1 MILGSAS
8 ITLNKLP
15 TTTAA
20 SFDYSASGFVKPA
33 DVPDHRISYH
43 GDSKNG
49 QEIREERK
57 YSSLSYSWSFHGG
70 KTSSSQSGTTSI
82 SGLNPGAQGWFGGT
96 VTVTYYETI
105 ITTTITWTT
114 PKVEETYTEDVTTTG
129 EDGKPVTTK
138 VEKTRLV
145 DGETEREVDT
155 DTQTVSHTETASDG
169 LNYWTKPNSF
179 SFNINQGDVITLT
192 LYASDVVD
200 FGKHVGKYQRWQHQS
215 GSYSD
220 KTYNVSSGDLITAS
234 IYNQIADDV
243 GVEHVSGGSDGTII
257 SASLW
262 DRLAEAVS

>member
-1 MILGSAS
+1 MTLGSAS
-8 ITLNKLP
+8 ITLNGLP

-20 SFDYSASGFVKPA
+20 SFNYSASGFVKPA

-43 GDSKNG
+43 GDAKNG
-49 QEIREERK
+49 QEIREERR

-70 KTSSSQSGTTSI
+70 GTSSSQSGTTSI
-82 SGLNPGAQGWFGGT
+82 SNLNPGAQGWFGGT

-114 PKVEETYTEDVTTTG
+114 PKVEETYTEEVTTTG

-155 DTQTVSHTETASDG
+155 DTQTVSHTETASDS

-179 SFNINQGDVITLT
+179 SFNVNQGDVISFT
-192 LYASDVVD
+192 LYASTIVD

-215 GSYSD
+215 GSYAD
-220 KTYNVSSGDLITAS
+220 KTYEVSSGDLITAS

-243 GVEHVSGGSDGTII
+243 GVGHVSGGSNGTII

-262 DRLAEAVS
+262 NRLAEAVS